1 MKITIEIDDATAS
14 KLQTITQR
22 MTKPPKKQAD
32 GSTLIE
38 PMFPTLG
45 DFIAEILSANFQ
57 QHLGADQDEAIT
69 AKRKQIEALET
80 EIRSRFR
87 PTVQIGG
94 TASAK

>member
-1 MKITIEIDDATAS
+1 MKITIEIDDAIAS
-14 KLQTITQR
+14 KLQAITQR
-22 MTKPPKKQAD
+22 MTKPPKKQPD

-57 QHLGADQDEAIT
+57 QHLAAEPDEEIG

-80 EIRSRFR
+80 EIRGRFR
-87 PTVQIGG
+87 PNVKTGA
-94 TASAK
+94 ASA